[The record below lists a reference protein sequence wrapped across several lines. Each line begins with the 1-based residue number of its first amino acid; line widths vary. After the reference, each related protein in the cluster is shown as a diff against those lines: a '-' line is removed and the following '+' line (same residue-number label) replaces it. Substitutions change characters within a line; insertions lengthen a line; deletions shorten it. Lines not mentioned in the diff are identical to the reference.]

1 MSEMGMLLL
10 KMALAP
16 TLVIGATL
24 AGRHW
29 GWRVGGIL
37 VALPLVAGPILLVI
51 TLEHGEAFGAH
62 AARGALVGMAALG
75 AFSVVFVRVQRLGW
89 ISALA
94 LGWLAYGLVAAAGSR
109 WDVPPLGGLAVAA
122 TAIAVARA
130 LLGADDGRGAARGT
144 PPPWDLYARGA
155 SAAAL
160 VWAITTAADRLGPA
174 VSGVLTPF
182 PIATSVLA
190 AFALARDGP
199 AAAASMLRGFVT
211 ALPAFA
217 ALLFAAAVA
226 LA

>member
-1 MSEMGMLLL
+1 MVVLLL

-16 TLVIGATL
+16 MLVIGATL
-24 AGRHW
+24 AGRRW
-29 GWRVGGIL
+29 GWRVGGVLI
-37 VALPLVAGPILLVI
+37 ALPLVAGPILLVI
-51 TLEHGEAFGAH
+51 TLEHGQAFGAH
-62 AARGALVGMAALG
+62 AARAALLGLAALG
-75 AFSVVFVRVQRLGW
+75 AFCVVFARVQRLGW
-89 ISALA
+89 VAALA
-94 LGWLAYGLVAAAGSR
+94 FGWLAYGVVAAAGSR
-109 WDVPPLGGLAVAA
+109 WDAPALGGLGVAVAA
-122 TAIAVARA
+122 IAISRM
-130 LLGADDGRGAARGT
+130 LLRADDVPVDAHRT

-155 SAAAL
+155 STAVL
-160 VWAITTAADRLGPA
+160 VCTITTAADRLGPA

-199 AAAASMLRGFVT
+199 AAAASMLRGFVA

>member
-1 MSEMGMLLL
+1 MLLL

-16 TLVIGATL
+16 SLVIGATL
-24 AGRHW
+24 AGRRW

-37 VALPLVAGPILLVI
+37 VALPLVAGPILLII
-51 TLEHGEAFGAH
+51 TLEHGETFGAH
-62 AARGALVGMAALG
+62 AARGALLGMAALG
-75 AFSVVFVRVQRLGW
+75 AFSVVFARVQRMGW
-89 ISALA
+89 VWALA
-94 LGWLAYGLVAAAGSR
+94 SGWLAYGVIAAAGSR
-109 WDVPPLGGLAVAA
+109 WDAPPLVGLTIAV
-122 TAIAVARA
+122 TAIAISRM
-130 LLGADDGRGAARGT
+130 LLGADDDHGDAHGT

-155 SAAAL
+155 CTAVL
-160 VWAITTAADRLGPA
+160 VIMITTAADRLGPA

-199 AAAASMLRGFVT
+199 AAAASMLRGFVA

-217 ALLFAAAVA
+217 ALLFAAALV